1 MLSPPYAQLLAD
13 LQHAWQQ
20 ELVALL
26 YLRQDLDVKAAGEWS
41 VADAAAH
48 PERKPLD
55 SLQHLADLLMRGEPL
70 PWEVGPPKPGP
81 VGLLNA
87 FSRRA

>member
-1 MLSPPYAQLLAD
+1 MLNTPHAQLLAD
-13 LQHAWQQ
+13 LQRAWQQ
-20 ELVALL
+20 ELFTLL
-26 YLRQDLDVKAAGEWS
+26 YLRPDLDVKAAGEWS

-48 PERKPLD
+48 PERQALD

-87 FSRRA
+87 FSKH

>member
-1 MLSPPYAQLLAD
+1 MLNTPHAQLLAA

-20 ELVALL
+20 ELVTLL
-26 YLRQDLDVKAAGEWS
+26 YLRPGLDVKAAAAWS

-48 PERKPLD
+48 PERQPLA
-55 SLQHLADLLMRGEPL
+55 SLQHLADLLLRGESL
-70 PWEVGPPKPGP
+70 PWEVGPPKPAP

-87 FSRRA
+87 FSKR